1 MNRKMIKE
9 EAGRLY
15 ERASCLLAKGYGG
28 NLLTDFF
35 VRGALWRINTVWHDF
50 EDEIP
55 DKGRPVLVEA
65 KHGNGK
71 FFLLMTLQGD
81 EEKEDVARCRR
92 WAYIEDL
99 IPDMTE
105 EER

>member
-15 ERASCLLAKGYGG
+15 ERASVLLEKGYGG
-28 NLLTDFF
+28 KLLTDFF
-35 VRGALWRINTVWHDF
+35 VRGALWRINTAWHDF
-50 EDEIP
+50 EDEMP
-55 DKGRPVLVEA
+55 EKKRPVLMES
-65 KHGNGK
+65 KHG
-71 FFLLMTLQGD
+71 FLLMTLQGD
-81 EEKEDVARCRR
+81 EEREDVASYRR

-105 EER
+105 EEK